1 MRRALATSLILLG
14 ACAPDPSLRVEGEG
28 KVLTVGQRAS
38 LHVTRGD
45 PDGSRLD
52 PATFVL
58 TDAAKRTLGPT
69 APGLEL
75 APLSPWEIGFAIPP
89 GISPGPATL
98 TVGTARGPVFSA
110 GLTVERVVAVR
121 DLTGKVWLTSL
132 AGAPG
137 SLATLAELSPAQAGA
152 GSAQLALSPSGRLL
166 AMAGA
171 ELRLAAIERPP
182 RVSAP
187 LVLAVA
193 TRDVA
198 LTALNAT
205 LIASDQGL
213 HLVEP
218 PSQAID
224 DKTALKLA
232 ATPVLD
238 RPTLAIAVD
247 RSGSRG
253 AALTVDGTP
262 PRYELVLLNLQASP
276 PAVLTRV
283 PLAWPVDAAATV
295 DLALSPDG
303 AAAVVVSSAQGT
315 VAILRHGAATAS
327 ELALPSGQ
335 TKPVAVSAARAG
347 LFRVLSLESRGILA
361 LSLEGGGRFETSLEL
376 KLPGESGAPVALA
389 ASANDELVALF
400 ERELVLVAGA
410 AAPLVLKPASGLFAD
425 KTKADP
431 GVSLALQP

>member
-1 MRRALATSLILLG
+1 MRRALATLILLG

-28 KVLTVGQRAS
+28 RVLTVGQRAR
-38 LHVTRGD
+38 LLVTRGD

-58 TDAAKRTLGPT
+58 SDAAKRTLGPST
-69 APGLEL
+69 PGLEL
-75 APLSPWEIGFAIPP
+75 AGLSPWEVGFAIPP
-89 GISPGPATL
+89 GVAPGPATI

-110 GLTVERVVAVR
+110 ALAIERVIAVR

-132 AGAPG
+132 AGAP
-137 SLATLAELSPAQAGA
+137 SALAVLAELSPIQAGA
-152 GSAQLALSPSGRLL
+152 GAAQLALSPSGRLL

-171 ELRLAAIERPP
+171 ELRLAALERPP
-182 RVSAP
+182 RISAP
-187 LVLAVA
+187 LVLPAA

-198 LTALNAT
+198 LSARNAT
-205 LIASDQGL
+205 LIANDQGL

-224 DKTALKLA
+224 EKTTLKLA

-238 RPTLAIAVD
+238 RPTLAVAVD

-262 PRYELVLLNLQASP
+262 SRYELVLLNLQATP

-283 PLAWPVDAAATV
+283 PLAWPVDATATV
-295 DLALSPDG
+295 DLALAPDG

-315 VAILRHGAATAS
+315 VAILHHGAAKVS

-335 TKPVAVSAARAG
+335 AKPVAIAAARSG
-347 LFRVLSLESRGILA
+347 LFRLVSLESRGILA

-400 ERELVLVAGA
+400 ERELVLIAGA

-425 KTKADP
+425 KAKADP